1 MHNKKVEPLVAFP
14 KNSTEVNMTHK
25 ENPSYYSIL
34 TADVR
39 YSTNINW
46 FEKVL
51 YSDITALTNKN
62 GYCTASNKY
71 FSKVFGVSIRTISRS
86 ISNLVE
92 SKFIECVLIRDAQN
106 EIIERQIYLCHSV
119 SIPIDKSVYTP
130 IDNSVDTPIDKNG
143 VYNNTSINN
152 INNNIKKN
160 INTKKGIDLAIIGI
174 PDCDNVEIDQSEYDK
189 LLIDY
194 NFETVKQQI
203 MQLDAYLEDHP
214 KKYKS
219 HYKTLRTWLLKQSK
233 TQSVGTYR
241 GGEQNANHGPILS
254 QRQINNL
261 NAVRQA
267 IAETSG
273 MSHAS
278 HSE

>member
-1 MHNKKVEPLVAFP
+1 
-14 KNSTEVNMTHK
+14 MTNK

-39 YSTNINW
+39 YSTDINW

-51 YSDITALTNKN
+51 YSDITSLTNKN

-71 FSKVFGVSIRTISRS
+71 FAKVFGVSIRTISRS

-119 SIPIDKSVYTP
+119 SIPIDKSVHTP
-130 IDNSVDTPIDKNG
+130 IDKSVYTPIDKNG
-143 VYNNTSINN
+143 VYNNTSNINN

-160 INTKKGIDLAIIGI
+160 INTKKGIDLSIIGI

-233 TQSVGTYR
+233 TPSGATYR
-241 GGEQNANHGPILS
+241 GADQNANHGPILS

-273 MSHAS
+273 MSNARQN
-278 HSE
+278 

>member
-1 MHNKKVEPLVAFP
+1 MLN
-14 KNSTEVNMTHK
+14 K

-39 YSTNINW
+39 YSTDINW

-51 YSDITALTNKN
+51 YSDITSLTNKN

-71 FSKVFGVSIRTISRS
+71 FAKIFGVSIRTISRA
-86 ISNLVE
+86 ISNLTE
-92 SKFIECVLIRDAQN
+92 CKFIQCVLVRDDQN
-106 EIIERQIYLCHSV
+106 EIIERKIYLCHSV
-119 SIPIDKSVYTP
+119 SIGIDKSVHTP
-130 IDNSVDTPIDKNG
+130 IDNSFHTPIDKNG
-143 VYNNTSINN
+143 VYNNTSNINN
-152 INNNIKKN
+152 INNNNKKN

-174 PDCDNVEIDQSEYDK
+174 NDCDNVELEQAEYDK

-194 NFETVKQQI
+194 DFDIVKQQI

-219 HYKTLRTWLLKQSK
+219 HYKTLRTWLLKQTK
-233 TQSVGTYR
+233 TQSAATYR
-241 GGEQNANHGPILS
+241 GPKQNANHGPILS

-261 NAVRQA
+261 NAVQQA

-278 HSE
+278 DSE

>member
-1 MHNKKVEPLVAFP
+1 MIN
-14 KNSTEVNMTHK
+14 K

-39 YSTNINW
+39 YSTDINW

-51 YSDITALTNKN
+51 YSDITSLTNKN

-71 FSKVFGVSIRTISRS
+71 FAKIFGVSIRTISRA
-86 ISNLVE
+86 ISNLTE
-92 SKFIECVLIRDAQN
+92 CKFIQCVLVRDDQN
-106 EIIERQIYLCHSV
+106 EIIERKIYLCHSV
-119 SIPIDKSVYTP
+119 SIPIDKSVHTP

-143 VYNNTSINN
+143 VYNNTSNINN
-152 INNNIKKN
+152 INNNNKKN

-174 PDCDNVEIDQSEYDK
+174 NDCDNVELEQAEYDK

-194 NFETVKQQI
+194 DFDIVKQQI

-219 HYKTLRTWLLKQSK
+219 HYKTLRTWLLKQTK
-233 TQSVGTYR
+233 TQSGATYR
-241 GGEQNANHGPILS
+241 GSTQNANHGPILS

-261 NAVRQA
+261 NAVKQA
-267 IAETSG
+267 IADTSG

-278 HSE
+278 DSE